1 MDNEQYRKLNESYD
15 RRLIYH
21 VGQSC
26 GFFVELNYML
36 DAMLYALAHG
46 RQFQIY
52 SEDANFGTGCG
63 WTEYFLPFCT
73 EVHESLHRQNNFHRP
88 PTWRHILHCALTE
101 RRPQLIAWRMKLAML
116 TLAGHAKAYMAYGHH
131 VMLGQDVPAQH
142 EAHYHIAELGIDGDY
157 YHAYS
162 QLAQMIWHFQ
172 PHIIHL
178 QSVAMQSLNMP
189 PRYAGIHIRGGDKA
203 TEALLIDGCT
213 MVERLATCDGD
224 NIFVLTD
231 DIRLLDDVRRNYPS
245 LHFFSLCQPT
255 DTGYNHQSFCHSDP
269 HTKQAAI
276 TRLLLSVDILLRSH
290 TFVGS
295 ITTGPSVFI
304 MKVRHNDHTT
314 KAIDCPTTLLP
325 SALCQAIDIRS
336 EISRQ
341 TMCCAQ
347 IDNMTST
354 PYRQYNKKSRR

>member
-52 SEDANFGTGCG
+52 SEDANFGTGRG

-73 EVHESLHRQNNFHRP
+73 EVHESLHRRHNFHRP
-88 PTWRHILHCALTE
+88 PTWRHILHCALNE
-101 RRPQLIAWRMKLAML
+101 RRPHLIAWRMKLAML
-116 TLAGHAKAYMAYGHH
+116 TLAGHARAYRAYGRH

-142 EAHYHIAELGIDGDY
+142 EAHYHVAELGIDGDY

-172 PHIIHL
+172 PHIIHKKA
-178 QSVAMQSLNMP
+178 VAMQSLNMP
-189 PRYAGIHIRGGDKA
+189 PRYAGIQIRGGDKA

-231 DIRLLDDVRRNYPS
+231 DIRLLDDVRRKYPS

-269 HTKQAAI
+269 TYQASRHHPPAPLSRYSATQPHI
-276 TRLLLSVDILLRSH
+276 RRQHHHRSQRLHHESAPQRPHDQSHRLPHHPASVNTVPSNRYTLRNIK
-290 TFVGS
+290 T
-295 ITTGPSVFI
+295 
-304 MKVRHNDHTT
+304 
-314 KAIDCPTTLLP
+314 
-325 SALCQAIDIRS
+325 
-336 EISRQ
+336 
-341 TMCCAQ
+341 
-347 IDNMTST
+347 DNGE
-354 PYRQYNKKSRR
+354 

>member
-1 MDNEQYRKLNESYD
+1 MTQTLHAT
-15 RRLIYH
+15 RLA
-21 VGQSC
+21 
-26 GFFVELNYML
+26 ELN
-36 DAMLYALAHG
+36 
-46 RQFQIY
+46 
-52 SEDANFGTGCG
+52 
-63 WTEYFLPFCT
+63 
-73 EVHESLHRQNNFHRP
+73 
-88 PTWRHILHCALTE
+88 
-101 RRPQLIAWRMKLAML
+101 
-116 TLAGHAKAYMAYGHH
+116 
-131 VMLGQDVPAQH
+131 
-142 EAHYHIAELGIDGDY
+142 IDGDY

-172 PHIIHL
+172 PHIIHR
-178 QSVAMQSLNMP
+178 QSIAMQSLNMP
-189 PRYAGIHIRGGDKA
+189 PRYSGIQIRGGDKA

-213 MVERLATCDGD
+213 MVERLATRDGD

-269 HTKQAAI
+269 NTKHAAI

-325 SALCQAIDIRS
+325 SALHQLIDIRS

-341 TMCCAQ
+341 TMA
-347 IDNMTST
+347 NE
-354 PYRQYNKKSRR
+354 